1 MNMKKNKQLITLE
14 NLVKFFG
21 MANGTKLF
29 CLRYINRK
37 KYYSILIEKLKNTFS
52 IDIRKIRSDLNRLP
66 LNKIGS
72 SSKNIWVLWYQGFD
86 TAPKVVKSNLVQ
98 LQKITRYSKYNIVCL
113 DKNNIS
119 KYLKLPDYIIEK
131 VKKGKITLTHLS
143 DIIRAGLLSQYGGIW
158 LDSTCYVKENKFNN
172 INNYI
177 FYTQKYKPGVSSFF
191 NNVKWSGFFMASGRY
206 NPVEVYLYNM
216 FLIYWKKYDVLV
228 DYFLIDIFLKL
239 GYENISLLKQII
251 DSVPFNNS
259 DILGDEISFKKDTWI
274 KKLNWRKKYDLEYF
288 NKNIK

>member
-1 MNMKKNKQLITLE
+1 MNMKKNKQLITLK

-21 MANGTKLF
+21 IVNGTKLF

-37 KYYSILIEKLKNTFS
+37 EYYSILIEKLKSIFS
-52 IDIRKIRSDLNRLP
+52 IEIKELISDLNQLP

-86 TAPKVVKSNLVQ
+86 TAPEVVKNNLLQ
-98 LQKITRYSKYNIVCL
+98 LKRITKDSKYNIVCL

-119 KYLKLPDYIIEK
+119 KYLKLPGYIDEK
-131 VKKGKITLTHLS
+131 VKKKEITLTHLS
-143 DIIRAGLLSQYGGIW
+143 DIIRAGLLSQHGGIW

-177 FYTQKYKPGVSSFF
+177 FYTQKYRPGVSSFF
-191 NNVKWSGFFMASGRY
+191 NNGKWSGFFMASGRD
-206 NPVEVYLYNM
+206 NPVEIYLYNM

-239 GYENISLLKQII
+239 GYENIFLLKQII

-259 DILGDEISFKKDTWI
+259 DILGDEVSFKKDTWI
-274 KKLNWRKKYDLEYF
+274 KKLNWRKKYDL
-288 NKNIK
+288 

>member
-1 MNMKKNKQLITLE
+1 MKKNKQLITLK

-21 MANGTKLF
+21 IVNGTKLF

-37 KYYSILIEKLKNTFS
+37 EYYSILIEKLKSIFS
-52 IDIRKIRSDLNRLP
+52 IEIKELISDLNQLP

-86 TAPKVVKSNLVQ
+86 TAPEVVKNNLLQ
-98 LQKITRYSKYNIVCL
+98 LKRITKDSKYNIVCL

-119 KYLKLPDYIIEK
+119 KYLKLPGYIDEK
-131 VKKGKITLTHLS
+131 VKKKEITLTHLS
-143 DIIRAGLLSQYGGIW
+143 DIIRAGLLSQHGGIW

-177 FYTQKYKPGVSSFF
+177 FYTQKYRPGVSSFF
-191 NNVKWSGFFMASGRY
+191 NNGKWSGFFMASGRD
-206 NPVEVYLYNM
+206 NPVEIYLYNI

-239 GYENISLLKQII
+239 GYENIFLLKQII

-259 DILGDEISFKKDTWI
+259 DILGDEVSFKKDTWI
-274 KKLNWRKKYDLEYF
+274 KKLNWRKKYDL
-288 NKNIK
+288 